1 VSERY
6 DDRQIVGLD
15 LHRHRTVMVR
25 MTPAGE
31 RLEVA
36 RFANDP
42 AVLREQVAKAGPAPE
57 VVLEAPT
64 AGTGRPTRWP
74 PPAPRCIWPIRS
86 PAFRRCQGDP
96 GGE

>member
-1 VSERY
+1 MSERH
-6 DDRQIVGLD
+6 DGREIVGLD

-25 MTPAGE
+25 MTPTGE

-57 VVLEAPT
+57 VVLEAT
-64 AGTGRPTRWP
+64 YGWYWAADALAAAR
-74 PPAPRCIWPIRS
+74 RS
-86 PAFRRCQGDP
+86 RR
-96 GGE
+96 

>member
-36 RFANDP
+36 RFANEP
-42 AVLREQVAKAGPAPE
+42 FPVAGGAGRE
-57 VVLEAPT
+57 
-64 AGTGRPTRWP
+64 
-74 PPAPRCIWPIRS
+74 
-86 PAFRRCQGDP
+86 
-96 GGE
+96 